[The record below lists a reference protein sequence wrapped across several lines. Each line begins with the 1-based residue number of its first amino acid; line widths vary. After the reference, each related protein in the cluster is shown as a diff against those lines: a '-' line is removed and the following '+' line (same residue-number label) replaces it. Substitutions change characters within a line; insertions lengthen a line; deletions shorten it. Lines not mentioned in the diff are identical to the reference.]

1 MLSFIVVAS
10 TLGQAHAYDQPVHEY
25 LSRRA
30 FAGPKAFGDSPA
42 NAQAA
47 VELLRLRIYRAGA
60 ETPSLKDRF
69 LRRFPTV
76 KDFDEAA
83 FKRFF
88 FLNPQKQVAGFDSTP
103 LPVGTPLEVYTLA
116 SRLPDDDTR
125 NRDRVRSGAD
135 GGRSV
140 DPYGQPIPEDPAILD
155 MGKATGTSSQ
165 AHAHYQLPPLQFS
178 DSPDVLKSEP
188 RRFATP
194 PDIHTF
200 GTELAESYAAL
211 SLLAAQLPH
220 GTRLSMVHAGATAHH
235 LEDVANQIHTVQ
247 VGIYDFFFDAKL
259 ASILEELR
267 SVGGLRRP
275 RPDFISIGIQIISNH
290 HLLVEA
296 LFRKHLLAEGDP
308 VAALAATR
316 QTDAPFVTELSGAP
330 RGCSEPF
337 TRALMTSLVELSS
350 HEGPAVYTAI
360 RSVALP
366 KLSRAGG
373 RFEETEDP
381 DLFLR
386 PNADLTEFY
395 ALELRGTG
403 RAEIALGAWWDRYNA
418 CQKLTPSV
426 ERAVAEQLVRRRLD
440 SMDALDVRAKAYVPK
455 PPLVLQTNWWVPGGY
470 GGAVV
475 FFALLMTRRRRKK
488 AAAAKK

>member
-1 MLSFIVVAS
+1 MGVAK
-10 TLGQAHAYDQPVHEY
+10 AYDQPVHEY

-30 FAGPKAFGDSPA
+30 FAGPKVFADTPA
-42 NAQAA
+42 GAQAA
-47 VELLRLRIYRAGA
+47 VDLLRLRIYRAGSDS
-60 ETPSLKDRF
+60 PSLRERF
-69 LRRFPTV
+69 LKRYPTN

-88 FLNPQKQVAGFDSTP
+88 FLNPTKKVAGFDSTP
-103 LPVGTPLEVYTLA
+103 LPTGTPVEVYTLA
-116 SRLPDDDTR
+116 SRLPDDDWR
-125 NRDRVRSGAD
+125 NRDRLRSGAD
-135 GGRSV
+135 GTRSV
-140 DPYGQPIPEDPAILD
+140 DAYGQPIPDDPAILD
-155 MGKATGTSSQ
+155 MGKVLGTSSQ
-165 AHAHYQLPPLQFS
+165 AHAHYQLPQLQFS

-194 PDIHTF
+194 PDVHTF
-200 GTELAESYAAL
+200 GSDFAESYAAL
-211 SLLAAQLPH
+211 ALLAAQLPH
-220 GTRLSMVHAGATAHH
+220 GSRLSMVHAGAAAHH
-235 LEDVANQIHTVQ
+235 IEDVANQIHTVQ

-275 RPDFISIGIQIISNH
+275 REDFISIGVQIIANH

-296 LFRKHLLAEGDP
+296 LFRKHLLAAGDP
-308 VAALAATR
+308 VAATAATR
-316 QTDAPFVTELSGAP
+316 QTDAPFVTELV
-330 RGCSEPF
+330 RGPKGCGEPF
-337 TRALMTSLVELSS
+337 TQALMTSLVEVSS
-350 HEGPAVYTAI
+350 HEGPAVYTSI
-360 RSVALP
+360 RTVAQP
-366 KLSRAGG
+366 RLSRAGG
-373 RFEETEDP
+373 RFEESDDP

-418 CQKLTPSV
+418 CQKLSASV
-426 ERAVAEQLVRRRLD
+426 ERTVAEQLVRRRLD
-440 SMDALDVRAKAYVPK
+440 ALDALDVRATAYRAK
-455 PPLVLQTNWWVPGGY
+455 PPHVLGTNWWVPGGY
-470 GGAVV
+470 AGAVV